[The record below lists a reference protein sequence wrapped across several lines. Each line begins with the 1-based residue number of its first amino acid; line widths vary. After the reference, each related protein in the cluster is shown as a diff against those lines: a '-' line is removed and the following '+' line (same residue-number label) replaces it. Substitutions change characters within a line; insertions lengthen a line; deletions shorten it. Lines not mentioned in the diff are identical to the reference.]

1 MRKTDCLIIGC
12 GFAGSTFANLAAERG
27 YTVRL
32 VDKRNHI
39 GGNCYSYKDDESQVE
54 VHKYGPHI
62 FHTNSLKVWGYVNRF
77 SKFNNYINRVK
88 ARTGQKVYGMPINL
102 HTINQ
107 FFGKDFSPAE
117 AKKHIDSIRLKDIK
131 PSNFEEFVLHNLGEE
146 LYEAFYKCYTIKHW
160 GVNPTEIPSST
171 AKRLPIRFNY
181 NDNYFNDQFQG
192 IPIEGYTELIQRII
206 DHENIHLSLGE
217 DFDTYRGAWRL
228 NFKHLVFTGSID
240 NYFNYN
246 SGVLPYRTL
255 RFETIRGKNIIGN
268 AVMNYTD
275 MSEAF
280 TRIHEHKWF
289 TPERK
294 FEKSIAFKEYPS
306 NTDSRKNPIYP
317 IRNPSSEGMYKTYS
331 NQAKMEEQ
339 VTFVGRLA
347 EFRYYD
353 MHQVIAASMT
363 KFEKLM
369 QTYDQ

>member
-1 MRKTDCLIIGC
+1 MKTDFLIIGC
-12 GFAGSTFANLAAERG
+12 GLAGVTFANLAAEHG

-32 VDKRNHI
+32 TDRRAHI
-39 GGNCYSYKDDESQVE
+39 GGNCYSYKDEESQVE

-62 FHTNSLKVWGYVNRF
+62 FHTNSTKIWEYVNRF
-77 SKFNNYINRVK
+77 TAFNNYVNRVK
-88 ARTGQKVYGMPINL
+88 ARTGNRVYGMPINL
-102 HTINQ
+102 HTLNQ
-107 FFGKDFSPAE
+107 FFGKDFTPAE
-117 AKKHIDSIRLKDIK
+117 AEKHIDSIRDKELK
-131 PSNFEEFVLHNLGEE
+131 PTNFEEYVLHNLGRE
-146 LYEAFYKCYTIKHW
+146 LYEAFYKYYTTKHW
-160 GVNPTEIPSST
+160 GVDPTEIPIST

-192 IPIEGYTELIQRII
+192 IPVNGYTEMIQRML
-206 DHENIHLSLGE
+206 DHKNIHVSLGE
-217 DFDTYRGAWRL
+217 DFELYRAGWRQ

-246 SGVLPYRTL
+246 NGYLPYRTL
-255 RFETIRGKNIIGN
+255 RFEAVRGKEIIGN

-275 MSEAF
+275 MSESF
-280 TRIHEHKWF
+280 TRMHEHKWF

-294 FEKSIAFKEYPS
+294 FDKSIAFKEYPG

-317 IRNPSSEGMYKTYS
+317 IRNPDSTAMFQAY
-331 NQAKMEEQ
+331 NDQAKAEEN

-369 QTYDQ
+369 ETYGK